1 MAGNS
6 DTIPATRPKV
16 AVFVAFALL
25 MLAVCVGGH
34 LYLLERLVYDAG
46 LTGETSAAATTV
58 IAILGALVV
67 LQPLAERY
75 LPLRTA
81 RLIAWPASL
90 WIGFAFYFLVSL
102 GVSEL
107 LLGVL
112 GAAAAGG
119 YDPQTTSAVR
129 AGLVTLAALTAGG
142 IALVGGLREPELS
155 RTEIRLERWPAA
167 LDGFRIVQI
176 SDIHIGALLDRRFA
190 AAITERVNALA
201 PDLIVVTGDLVDG
214 PVEHLTS
221 EVEPF
226 RALRATHGAFFV
238 TGNHDYY
245 SGADP
250 WLAVV
255 RGLGIRPLRNERIEI
270 RAGDAVFDL
279 AGVDDHRG
287 YLFGP
292 GHGEDVAR
300 ALAGRDEQRALV
312 LLAHDPSTFKA
323 AAPRGVDLQISGH
336 THGGQIWPFGYL
348 VRLALTFVAGLYRR
362 GDAQLFVSRGTGFWG
377 PPMRLGAPAEIA
389 ELVLRAPLADGRLAD
404 RA

>member
-1 MAGNS
+1 MSKDSGLLLRK
-6 DTIPATRPKV
+6 I
-16 AVFVAFALL
+16 AVFAAFA
-25 MLAVCVGGH
+25 VVVTSVWVGGH
-34 LYLLERLVYDAG
+34 LYMIDRLVTDPG
-46 LTGETSAAATTV
+46 LGGAAASFATAAFV
-58 IAILGALVV
+58 LLGALVL

-75 LPLRTA
+75 LPPRLA
-81 RLIAWPASL
+81 RIVIWPASV
-90 WIGFAFYFLVSL
+90 WIGFAFFFAVAL
-102 GVSEL
+102 GVSEIL
-107 LLGVL
+107 AGVL
-112 GAAAAGG
+112 GAAFAGG
-119 YDPQTTSAVR
+119 NDPQGVAAIR
-129 AGLVTLAALTAGG
+129 AALVTICALSAGG
-142 IALVGGLREPELS
+142 IALVGGLRPPAVTRNEVHLA
-155 RTEIRLERWPAA
+155 RWPRA

-176 SDIHIGALLDRRFA
+176 SDIHIGAMLDRRFA
-190 AAITERVNALA
+190 TAITARVNALA

-214 PVEHLTS
+214 TVKHLAR

-226 RALRATHGAFFV
+226 RALRAPQGVFFV

-250 WLAVV
+250 WLETV
-255 RGLGIRPLRNERIEI
+255 RGLGMRPLRNERVEI
-270 RAGDAVFDL
+270 RANGAAFDL

-300 ALAGRDEQRALV
+300 AFAGRDPVRAIV

-323 AAPRGVDLQISGH
+323 AAPLGVDLQISGH

-348 VRLALTFVAGLYRR
+348 VRLALKFVAGHYRH

-377 PPMRLGAPAEIA
+377 PPMRLAAPAEIA
-389 ELVLRAPLADGRLAD
+389 EIVLRADDASSARTGQQA